1 MLSTVP
7 ISLQNLKKEDLD
19 REISRAGII
28 AELGVELKKSE
39 KEIQELIEKQKTS
52 ISSPLKSSGR
62 EIIREP

>member
-39 KEIQELIEKQKTS
+39 K
-52 ISSPLKSSGR
+52 
-62 EIIREP
+62 